1 MDRLD
6 VHNGVLLSA
15 LWDAAFDK
23 GLVSFDG
30 GGKPLASPNVRK
42 SALTALSLGTTP
54 PLSGLRE
61 GHLQNRASHRERH
74 GFD

>member
-30 GGKPLASPNVRK
+30 GGKPLASRNVTK
-42 SALTALSLGTTP
+42 SALTALSLGTTT
-54 PLSGLRE
+54 
-61 GHLQNRASHRERH
+61 AERSAR
-74 GFD
+74 GAPAKPRQPS